1 MKFFS
6 TRDHSRIV
14 TASQAIAQGLSDE
27 GGLFVPESFPQV
39 DVEALCQLDYP
50 ELAAAVVSEY
60 LTDYS
65 KDFLAEAAR
74 TTYGEAFGGKAGHL
88 APVEGDAYA
97 LELWHGPTCAFKDY
111 ALQLMPKLL
120 VEAKKNLSRTEKTLI
135 LVATSGDT
143 GKAALDGY
151 HDIPG
156 VEIAVFYPTGGT
168 SEIQRLQMATQEG
181 ANVAVY
187 AVRGNFDDAQ
197 TGVKKVFGD
206 KAIAA
211 KLAER
216 NIRLSSANSINWGR
230 LVPQIVY
237 YFAAYA
243 QLLKAGKI
251 TFGDKVDFCVPTG
264 NFGDILAGYYAKQ
277 MGLPV
282 GKLVCASN
290 QNNVLTDFL
299 STGTYTAKREFY
311 KTTSPSMDILVS
323 SNLERLL
330 YHVTGSDA
338 EVAGLMKSLSE
349 TGRYTVRPE
358 TLKAIQESFDCGW
371 SSEEQVAGEIRARYE
386 KDGYLCDTHTA
397 VAFHVAAQK
406 KRDGVPMVVL
416 STASPF
422 KFPRS
427 VLEALGHTAPEN
439 DFEAMQALEEAAIQR
454 ALSIHRPNADD
465 ALDVLAKVGGFE
477 IAGMV
482 GIFLGGLRH
491 HLPIVIDGVIS
502 AVAALTAVR
511 IDPASKSAMLPSHM
525 SHEPAVVRIMSELG
539 MSPIIHAD
547 MALGEG
553 TGAVSLIPLLDM
565 ALKVYHGP
573 HTFDELGISAY
584 EPQEG
589 KA

>member
-74 TTYGEAFGGKAGHL
+74 TTYGEAFGGKAGYL
-88 APVEGDAYA
+88 APVEGDTYA

-181 ANVAVY
+181 A
-187 AVRGNFDDAQ
+187 
-197 TGVKKVFGD
+197 
-206 KAIAA
+206 
-211 KLAER
+211 
-216 NIRLSSANSINWGR
+216 INWGR

-251 TFGDKVDFCVPTG
+251 SFGDKVDFCVPTG

-338 EVAGLMKSLSE
+338 EVAGLMKSLNE

-439 DFEAMQALEEAAIQR
+439 DFEAMQALEEATGRTAP
-454 ALSIHRPNADD
+454 ASLA
-465 ALDVLAKVGGFE
+465 VLRQKAERFSTV
-477 IAGMV
+477 
-482 GIFLGGLRH
+482 
-491 HLPIVIDGVIS
+491 
-502 AVAALTAVR
+502 
-511 IDPASKSAMLPSHM
+511 IDPAQIA
-525 SHEPAVVRIMSELG
+525 EV
-539 MSPIIHAD
+539 
-547 MALGEG
+547 ALGCQ
-553 TGAVSLIPLLDM
+553 A
-565 ALKVYHGP
+565 
-573 HTFDELGISAY
+573 
-584 EPQEG
+584 
-589 KA
+589 

>member
-1 MKFFS
+1 MQFFS
-6 TRDHSRIV
+6 TRDTNRKV
-14 TASQAIAQGLSDE
+14 TSSEAIAQGLSDE

-39 DVEALCQLDYP
+39 DVRALCELDYP
-50 ELAAAVVSEY
+50 ALAAAVIREY

-65 KDFLAEAAR
+65 PEFLAQAAR
-74 TTYGEAFGGKAGHL
+74 TTYGEAFGGKAGYL
-88 APVEGDAYA
+88 APVEGDTYA

-111 ALQLMPKLL
+111 ALQLMPRLL
-120 VEAKKNLSRTEKTLI
+120 VEAKKNLGRTEKTLI
-135 LVATSGDT
+135 LVATS
-143 GKAALDGY
+143 
-151 HDIPG
+151 
-156 VEIAVFYPTGGT
+156 GT

-211 KLAER
+211 ELEQR
-216 NIRLSSANSINWGR
+216 GIRLSSANSINWGR

-251 TFGDKVDFCVPTG
+251 AFGDAVDFCVPTG
-264 NFGDILAGYYAKQ
+264 NFGDILAGYYAKR

-290 QNNVLTDFL
+290 ENNVLTDFL
-299 STGTYTAKREFY
+299 TTGTYTAKREFF

-338 EVAGLMKSLSE
+338 EVAGLMKSLAENGS
-349 TGRYTVRPE
+349 YTVRPE
-358 TLKAIQESFDCGW
+358 TLAAIQETFACGW
-371 SSEEQVAGEIRARYE
+371 SSEKEVAGEIRARYE
-386 KDGYLCDTHTA
+386 QDGYLCDTHTA

-406 KRDGVPMVVL
+406 KRSGVPMVVL

-427 VLEALGHTAPEN
+427 VLEALGRTAPEN
-439 DFEAMQALEEAAIQR
+439 DFEAMQQLEAATGH
-454 ALSIHRPNADD
+454 AAPASL
-465 ALDVLAKVGGFE
+465 
-477 IAGMV
+477 
-482 GIFLGGLRH
+482 
-491 HLPIVIDGVIS
+491 
-502 AVAALTAVR
+502 AALRQKAERFDTV
-511 IDPASKSAMLPSHM
+511 IDPAQIA
-525 SHEPAVVRIMSELG
+525 EV
-539 MSPIIHAD
+539 
-547 MALGEG
+547 ALGYQ
-553 TGAVSLIPLLDM
+553 A
-565 ALKVYHGP
+565 
-573 HTFDELGISAY
+573 
-584 EPQEG
+584 
-589 KA
+589 

>member
-74 TTYGEAFGGKAGHL
+74 TTYGEAFGGKAGYL
-88 APVEGDAYA
+88 APVEGDTYA

-237 YFAAYA
+237 YFYAYFRLA
-243 QLLKAGKI
+243 EQGAVAWGKP
-251 TFGDKVDFCVPTG
+251 VDFCVPTG

-282 GKLVCASN
+282 GKLICASN
-290 QNNVLTDFL
+290 KNNVLTDFIK
-299 STGTYTAKREFY
+299 TGTYDARRTFY
-311 KTTSPSMDILVS
+311 KTTSPSMDILIS

-330 YHVTGSDA
+330 LHTSGSAEKVEGWMQELAATGKYTVDA
-338 EVAGLMKSLSE
+338 ETLAKIQASFAAG
-349 TGRYTVRPE
+349 Y
-358 TLKAIQESFDCGW
+358 ADDA
-371 SSEEQVAGEIRARYE
+371 AGAAEIRVRFE
-386 KDGYLCDTHTA
+386 RDGYLCDTHTA
-397 VAFHVAAQK
+397 VAFHVAEAN
-406 KRDGVPMVVL
+406 RSDAPMVVL

-422 KFPRS
+422 KFPRD
-427 VLEALGHTAPEN
+427 VLAALGETAPES
-439 DFEAMQALEEAAIQR
+439 DFAAM
-454 ALSIHRPNADD
+454 
-465 ALDVLAKVGGFE
+465 
-477 IAGMV
+477 
-482 GIFLGGLRH
+482 
-491 HLPIVIDGVIS
+491 
-502 AVAALTAVR
+502 AALTAKTGAAA
-511 IDPASKSAMLPSHM
+511 PASLRELDKLPVRFNTVIK
-525 SHEPAVVRIMSELG
+525 PAEIR
-539 MSPIIHAD
+539 AA
-547 MALGEG
+547 ALR
-553 TGAVSLIPLLDM
+553 
-565 ALKVYHGP
+565 
-573 HTFDELGISAY
+573 
-584 EPQEG
+584 
-589 KA
+589 

>member
-1 MKFFS
+1 MQFFS
-6 TRDHSRIV
+6 TRDRNRVVS
-14 TASQAIAQGLSDE
+14 ASQAIAQGLSDE
-27 GGLFVPESFPQV
+27 GGLFVPQSFPQV
-39 DVEALCQLDYP
+39 DVQAICGLEYP
-50 ELAAAVVSEY
+50 EMAAAIVGQY

-65 KDFLAEAAR
+65 QQFLAEAAKA
-74 TTYGEAFGGKAGHL
+74 TYGEAFGGKAGYL
-88 APVEGDAYA
+88 APVSDSVYS

-120 VEAKKNLSRTEKTLI
+120 VEAKKNLNRTEKTLI

-156 VEIAVFYPTGGT
+156 VEIAVFFPTGGT

-181 ANVAVY
+181 ENVAVY

-197 TGVKKVFGD
+197 TGVKQVFGD
-206 KAIAA
+206 GAIAA
-211 KLAER
+211 ELAKR

-251 TFGDKVDFCVPTG
+251 AFGDKVDFCVPTG

-290 QNNVLTDFL
+290 ENNVLTDFL
-299 STGTYTAKREFY
+299 TTGTYTAKREFF

-330 YHVTGSDA
+330 YHVTGSDT
-338 EVAGLMKSLSE
+338 EVAALMKSLAE
-349 TGRYTVRPE
+349 TGSYTVRPE
-358 TLKAIQESFDCGW
+358 TLRTIQESFACGW

-386 KDGYLCDTHTA
+386 QDGYLCDTHTA
-397 VAFHVAAQK
+397 VAFHVAAQH

-427 VLEALGHTAPEN
+427 VLEALGQTAPAN
-439 DFEAMQALEEAAIQR
+439 DFEAMQQLEEITGRTAPASLSALRRKAERFNTVIDPEQIAQV
-454 ALSIHRPNADD
+454 ALSYQA
-465 ALDVLAKVGGFE
+465 
-477 IAGMV
+477 
-482 GIFLGGLRH
+482 
-491 HLPIVIDGVIS
+491 
-502 AVAALTAVR
+502 
-511 IDPASKSAMLPSHM
+511 
-525 SHEPAVVRIMSELG
+525 
-539 MSPIIHAD
+539 
-547 MALGEG
+547 
-553 TGAVSLIPLLDM
+553 
-565 ALKVYHGP
+565 
-573 HTFDELGISAY
+573 
-584 EPQEG
+584 
-589 KA
+589 